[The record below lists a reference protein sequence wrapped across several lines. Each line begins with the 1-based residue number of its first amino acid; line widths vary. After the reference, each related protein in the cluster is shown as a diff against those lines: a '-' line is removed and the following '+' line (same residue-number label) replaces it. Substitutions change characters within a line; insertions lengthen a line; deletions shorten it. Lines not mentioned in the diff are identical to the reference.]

1 MGQHLGLSASRLML
15 GLVVLAILIHGVDAN
30 TGVTCAVF
38 EGGEKGGTRAVHS
51 FPNIC
56 TRPADNSLPEWPT
69 TFEGTEKRSFRLTEV
84 FPTLWT
90 CYSILKQQNRLF
102 IIHIFG

>member
-1 MGQHLGLSASRLML
+1 ML

-69 TFEGTEKRSFRLTEV
+69 TFEGTEKRGFRLTEV
-84 FPTLWT
+84 FPTVWT